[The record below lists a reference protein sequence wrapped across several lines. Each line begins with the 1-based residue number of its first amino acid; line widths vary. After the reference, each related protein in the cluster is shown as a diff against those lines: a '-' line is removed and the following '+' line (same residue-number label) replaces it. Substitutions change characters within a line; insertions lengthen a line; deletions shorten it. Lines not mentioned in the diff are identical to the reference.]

1 MLGNNPNNHKDI
13 NISLYSCKD
22 ETKSALSQSEISDI
36 NLIELNNQNNN
47 QENFVYYTIT
57 NKFKE
62 GINFIV
68 KLNED
73 KSTKVNVVINKKTK
87 FERIKNIILENFRKL
102 DEKYKNT
109 NNLKIFN
116 LTKKGNKKDIKM
128 NSEEEFYKNIIDGD
142 VLYCDLV
149 GDENWIKIKAKLK
162 IMDNEKNISFN
173 MKIEKDYLFKNLHY
187 KALKCI
193 FKIMGNLIQNSLK
206 RKFHYVL
213 NDLKCIIKN
222 TNINQVFDLKNSNN
236 ENIYLMEFPIEL
248 LIKDNHEIEYELY
261 LNIVENYLIKYF
273 NSKKENDDNLSDR
286 WLYFSEVKN
295 IEDYENHKKFGPE
308 FNYIKNYV
316 NKYFNKLYKE
326 EGRIKSKI
334 SKFYFENINLNQNN
348 FGYNDE
354 KTIFEI
360 SFENTNIPNTDD
372 NSFKNNSLDEWNIMS
387 ESDFSE
393 DIDNLDIRNMSKYVN
408 LCEEFENL
416 IDEIDFTNFLYENV
430 EFKFDSS
437 LLESEEYEKYVNLS
451 LFEKQNSLTDKNTI
465 NNHDL
470 ASDKKLSKECKKIR
484 NFIIFFSI
492 IFALISFT
500 IIYILDEIFENKN
513 KNI

>member
-1 MLGNNPNNHKDI
+1 MLGNNPNKHKDI

-47 QENFVYYTIT
+47 QENYVYYSIT

-68 KLNED
+68 QLNED

-187 KALKCI
+187 KTLKCI
-193 FKIMGNLIQNSLK
+193 FKIMGNLIQNNSK
-206 RKFHYVL
+206 RKYHYVL
-213 NDLKCIIKN
+213 NDLKCTIKN
-222 TNINQVFDLKNSNN
+222 TNINQVFDLKNYNN
-236 ENIYLMEFPIEL
+236 ENKNLMEFPVEM
-248 LIKDNHEIEYELY
+248 LIKDNYELEYELY
-261 LNIVENYLIKYF
+261 LNIVENYLIQYF
-273 NSKKENDDNLSDR
+273 NSKKENEDNLSDR

-295 IEDYENHKKFGPE
+295 IEDNENHQKFGPE

-326 EGRIKSKI
+326 EGRINSKI

-393 DIDNLDIRNMSKYVN
+393 DIDNLDIRNMTKYIN
-408 LCEEFENL
+408 LCEDFENL
-416 IDEIDFTNFLYENV
+416 IDEIDFTNFLYEKV
-430 EFKFDSS
+430 EFKFDSN
-437 LLESEEYEKYVNLS
+437 LLESEEYENYVNFS
-451 LFEKQNSLTDKNTI
+451 IFENQNSLTDKNI
-465 NNHDL
+465 MNNHDSV
-470 ASDKKLSKECKKIR
+470 SDKKVSKECKHIR

-500 IIYILDEIFENKN
+500 IIYILDDIFENKN
-513 KNI
+513 INN